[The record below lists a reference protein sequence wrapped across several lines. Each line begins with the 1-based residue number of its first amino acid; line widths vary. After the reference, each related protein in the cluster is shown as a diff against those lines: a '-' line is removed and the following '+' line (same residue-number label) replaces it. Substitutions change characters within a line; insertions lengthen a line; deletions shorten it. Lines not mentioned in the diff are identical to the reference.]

1 VDGRHYTGEV
11 IEMTIRIP
19 PETVFD
25 RILRL
30 FGKERLVVI
39 PQAAVRLCNELGP
52 HIQVMARRES
62 FFTALFRFRGS
73 LEENEDPSMIPQ
85 QTGS

>member
-1 VDGRHYTGEV
+1 V

-19 PETVFD
+19 PETVLD
-25 RILRL
+25 AILRCI
-30 FGKERLVVI
+30 GKERQVVI

-62 FFTALFRFRGS
+62 FFTALFRFGRSAEGDGD
-73 LEENEDPSMIPQ
+73 LELIPQ
-85 QTGS
+85 RTEF